1 MINVIGL
8 GKVGCA
14 IAEKFRKH
22 PQYEV
27 YKIGAGLPDKD
38 NKNCFSIKKRSAP
51 EDYEEKFPARVTNA
65 LKKIDGDIL
74 FVVSGGT
81 DISSASLR
89 ILEAVSPRRIEVL
102 YIKPDLTDDHSKNL
116 DRVVSNVFQ
125 EYARSGL
132 FERLYLISN
141 SAIEK
146 VIGNIP
152 IGRYQDTINDF
163 VSSTIHMLNVY
174 RNTEAVMSSYPKES
188 GICRICT
195 IGIGEMEKM
204 TDQMCF
210 SLDNVNEKSY
220 YFAINKKQVDN
231 DSDLL
236 FRVKKRVTQKDEDI
250 KVGFGVYS
258 TEYDKNYIYIV
269 SQTKIIQGVN
279 YG

>member
-8 GKVGCA
+8 GNIGCA
-14 IAEKFRKH
+14 IAEKFRVH
-22 PQYEV
+22 SQYEV
-27 YKIGAGLPDKD
+27 YKIGAGLSDKD
-38 NKNCFSIKKRSAP
+38 NKNSFSIKKRTSP
-51 EDYEEKFPARVTNA
+51 EDYEEKFPAKVMNV

-74 FVVSGGT
+74 FIVSGGT

-89 ILEAVSPRRIEVL
+89 ILQAVAPRRIEVL
-102 YIKPDLTDDHSKNL
+102 YIKPDLIDDHSKSL
-116 DRVVSNVFQ
+116 DRMVSGVFQ

-132 FERLYLISN
+132 FEKLYLVSN
-141 SAIEK
+141 SEIEK

-152 IGRYQDTINDF
+152 IGRYQDTINEF
-163 VSSTIHMLNVY
+163 ISSTLHMLNVY
-174 RNTEAVMSSYPKES
+174 RNTEAIISSYPKES

-204 TDQMCF
+204 ADQMCF
-210 SLDNVNEKSY
+210 SLDKVNEKSY

-231 DSDLL
+231 DTDLL
-236 FRVKKRVTQKDEDI
+236 FRVKKRVAQKDDDI

-258 TEYDKNYIYIV
+258 TEYDKNYIYII